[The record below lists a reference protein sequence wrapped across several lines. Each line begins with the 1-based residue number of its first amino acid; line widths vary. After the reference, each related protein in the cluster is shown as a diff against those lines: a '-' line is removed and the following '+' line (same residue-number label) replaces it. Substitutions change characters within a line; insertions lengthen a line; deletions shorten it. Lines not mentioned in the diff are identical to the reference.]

1 MKDYVLMTDS
11 TIDLPVKI
19 LETLNIEVIP
29 MTFVMEEKVFV
40 DGSMSPKDFY
50 EKLRN
55 KILPTTSQISPSVYT
70 ERFSKF
76 AKEGKNILYV
86 CFSSGLSGTY
96 NSALIA
102 AKDVMKSYPE
112 CKIVVVDSLC
122 ASIGEGVLV
131 YEMALKKNN
140 GAALEDLADWA
151 EKNKLNIC
159 HWIMVD
165 DLKHLQRGGRIPQS
179 VALLG
184 SMMNIKPILILD
196 DFGKLKVV
204 EKVRGKSK
212 AAEYMISK
220 IEKHAKNVCS
230 QTLYVVH
237 GDCEEDAKDFANKIK
252 EKLKVKNFVIN
263 NIGSMIGAHVGP
275 GTLAVVFFGDKR

>member
-29 MTFVMEEKVFV
+29 MTFVIGEKVFV
-40 DGSMSPKDFY
+40 DGSMSSKDFY
-50 EKLRN
+50 SKLRN
-55 KILPTTSQISPSVYT
+55 KIVPTTSQISPSVYT
-70 ERFSKF
+70 EQFSKF
-76 AKEGKNILYV
+76 AKEGKDILYV

-102 AKDVMKSYPE
+102 AKDVMNSYPE

-140 GAALEDLADWA
+140 GATLEDLADWA
-151 EKNKLNIC
+151 EKNKLSIC
-159 HWIMVD
+159 HWFVVD

-179 VALLG
+179 VAFVG

-212 AAEYMISK
+212 AAEYMILQ
-220 IEKHAKNVCS
+220 IEKHAKDVCS

-237 GDCEEDAKDFANKIK
+237 GDCEEEAKDFANKIK

-263 NIGSMIGAHVGP
+263 NIGSIIGAHVGP

>member
-1 MKDYVLMTDS
+1 MNDYVLITDS

-29 MTFVMEEKVFV
+29 MTFVMQEKVFV
-40 DGSMSPKDFY
+40 DGSMEAKDFY
-50 EKLRN
+50 SNLRN
-55 KILPTTSQISPSVYT
+55 KIVPTTSQISPSVYV
-70 ERFSKF
+70 EQFSKF
-76 AKEGKNILYV
+76 AKEGKDILYV

-102 AKDVMKSYPE
+102 AKDVMKAYPE

-140 GAALEDLADWA
+140 GATLEELADWA

-159 HWIMVD
+159 HLFVVD
-165 DLKHLQRGGRIPQS
+165 DLKHLQRGGRISKS
-179 VALLG
+179 VALVG
-184 SMMNIKPILILD
+184 SMMNIKPVLIVD
-196 DFGKLKVV
+196 SFGKLKLV

-212 AAEYMISK
+212 AADYMISQ
-220 IEKHAKNVCS
+220 IEKHAKDVHL
-230 QTLYVVH
+230 QTLYIVH
-237 GDCEEDAKDFANKIK
+237 GDCEEEAKDFANKIK
-252 EKLKVKNFVIN
+252 EKLKVKNFVIS

>member
-29 MTFVMEEKVFV
+29 MTFVVEGKVFV
-40 DGSMSPKDFY
+40 DGSISSKDFY
-50 EKLRN
+50 AKLRN
-55 KILPTTSQISPSVYT
+55 KIVPTTSQISPSVYT
-70 ERFSKF
+70 EQFSKF
-76 AKEGKNILYV
+76 AKEGKDILYV

-131 YEMALKKNN
+131 YEMALKKNS

-159 HWIMVD
+159 HWFVVD

-179 VALLG
+179 VALVG

-212 AAEYMISK
+212 AAEYMISQ
-220 IEKHAKNVCS
+220 IEKHAKDVCL

-237 GDCEEDAKDFANKIK
+237 GDCEEEAKDFANKIK
-252 EKLKVKNFVIN
+252 EKLKVKNFVIG
-263 NIGSMIGAHVGP
+263 NIGSIIGSHVGP

>member
-1 MKDYVLMTDS
+1 MNDYVLITDS
-11 TIDLPVKI
+11 TIDLPVKV

-29 MTFVMEEKVFV
+29 MTFVMDEKVFV
-40 DGSMSPKDFY
+40 DGSMSPKEFY
-50 EKLRN
+50 ESLRN
-55 KILPTTSQISPSVYT
+55 KVMPATSQISPSVYA
-70 ERFSKF
+70 EQFSKF
-76 AKEGKNILYV
+76 AKEGKDILYV

-102 AKDVMKSYPE
+102 AKEVMNNYPE

-131 YEMALKKNN
+131 YEIALKKNK
-140 GAALEDLADWA
+140 GATLEELVDWA

-159 HWIMVD
+159 HWFVVD
-165 DLKHLQRGGRIPQS
+165 DLKHLQRGGRVSQS

-184 SMMNIKPILILD
+184 SMMNIKPVLILD
-196 DFGKLKVV
+196 DVGKLKLV
-204 EKVRGKSK
+204 EKVRGKLK
-212 AAEYMISK
+212 AADYMISQ
-220 IEKHAKNVCS
+220 IEKHAKDVHL
-230 QTLYVVH
+230 QTIYIVH
-237 GDCEEDAKDFANKIK
+237 GDCEEEAKDFENKIK

>member
-1 MKDYVLMTDS
+1 MNDYVLITDS

-29 MTFVMEEKVFV
+29 MTFVMQEKVFV
-40 DGSMSPKDFY
+40 DGSMEAKDFY
-50 EKLRN
+50 SNLRN
-55 KILPTTSQISPSVYT
+55 KIVPTTSQISPSVYV
-70 ERFSKF
+70 EQFSKF
-76 AKEGKNILYV
+76 AKEGKDILYV

-102 AKDVMKSYPE
+102 AKDVMKAYPE

-140 GAALEDLADWA
+140 GATLEELADWA

-159 HWIMVD
+159 HLFVVD
-165 DLKHLQRGGRIPQS
+165 DLKHLQRGGRISKS
-179 VALLG
+179 VALVG
-184 SMMNIKPILILD
+184 SMMNIKPVLIVD
-196 DFGKLKVV
+196 SFGKLKLI

-212 AAEYMISK
+212 AADYMISQ
-220 IEKHAKNVCS
+220 IEKHAKDVHL
-230 QTLYVVH
+230 QTLYIVH
-237 GDCEEDAKDFANKIK
+237 GDCEEEAKDFANKIK
-252 EKLKVKNFVIN
+252 EKLKVKNFVIS

>member
-1 MKDYVLMTDS
+1 MNDYVLMTDS

-29 MTFVMEEKVFV
+29 MTFAIEEKVFV
-40 DGSMSPKDFY
+40 DGSMSPKEFY
-50 EKLRN
+50 AKLRN

-70 ERFSKF
+70 EKFIKF
-76 AKEGKNILYV
+76 AKKGKNILYL

-102 AKDVMKSYPE
+102 AKDVMEAYPE

-122 ASIGEGVLV
+122 ASIGEGALV
-131 YEMALKKNN
+131 YEMAIKKNN
-140 GAALEDLADWA
+140 GATLEELVDWA

-159 HWIMVD
+159 HWFVVD
-165 DLKHLQRGGRIPQS
+165 DLKHLQRGGRIS
-179 VALLG
+179 KSLALVG
-184 SMMNIKPILILD
+184 SMMNIKPILIVD
-196 DFGKLKVV
+196 DFGKLKLV

-212 AAEYMISK
+212 AADYMISQ
-220 IEKHAKNVCS
+220 IEKHAKEVNL

-237 GDCEEDAKDFANKIK
+237 GDCEEEAKNFVSKIK
-252 EKLKVKNFVIN
+252 EKLKVKSFVIN

-275 GTLAVVFFGDKR
+275 GTLAVVFIGDKR